1 MRPFLSVASL
11 AYAAVCA
18 VSAAAVSDTEN
29 AGNTPFKIDFEIHR
43 GSSTWDMARH
53 KRGELVKRDG
63 LLDME
68 IKNENTF
75 YLAELKFGSNENKV
89 GVLVDTGSSDLWIM
103 SHDLRCEAVLQSA
116 KRKRERLI
124 TLPEDETKKG
134 SSKGAHKEVGHEK
147 AGFYTTIELTEGGDY
162 ATASYAHETNTCT
175 GHGSFATANS
185 DSFKRNLSAPAFS
198 ILYADGTDANGVW
211 GHDDV
216 IIGNTTV
223 KSLSFAV
230 ANETSSNVGVLGI
243 GLIGLEVTSSFT
255 GSSGQSGGY
264 TYLNLPLKLK
274 DDGIIHKNVFSLYLG
289 EESDSLGLILFGA
302 VDSAKYS
309 GTLQTVPMVNS
320 YSQYTD
326 TPIRIEVALN
336 AMQIESGS
344 KNYTISSKA
353 HAVVL
358 DTGSTYSYIFEDM
371 LENVA
376 NTVGA
381 RYSSSAGAYVMSC
394 IDDDNAKI
402 TLDFSGNK
410 LEIPLSAIQAPA
422 LSNGNTCF
430 LTLLP
435 QISDSRYVLF
445 GDNILRHMYIVY
457 DLDDYE
463 VSFAQVKFTNDE
475 NVEVVTSSIPLA
487 LKAPNYSLTSIASN
501 EGESIISGS
510 ANLGTGSSSSSS
522 GHLKSGGSIL
532 SVPLVMA
539 FVAIGS
545 LFVVC

>member
-1 MRPFLSVASL
+1 MRPFLSVAL
-11 AYAAVCA
+11 FAYAAVCA

-29 AGNTPFKIDFEIHR
+29 AGTTQPFKIDFEIHR

-103 SHDLRCEAVLQSA
+103 SHDLRCEAVLESS

-124 TLPEDETKKG
+124 TLPEDNTKLG
-134 SSKGAHKEVGHEK
+134 SNKEVGHEK
-147 AGFYTTIELTEGGDY
+147 AGFYTTVELTEGGNI

-175 GHGSFATANS
+175 GHGSFATADS
-185 DSFKRNLSAPAFS
+185 DSFKRNLSASPFS

-255 GSSGQSGGY
+255 GSGTSAGY

-274 DDGIIHKNVFSLYLG
+274 DDGIIHKNLFSLYLG

-309 GTLQTVPMVNS
+309 GTLETVPMVNS

-326 TPIRIEVALN
+326 TPIRIEVALSS
-336 AMQIESGS
+336 MQVESGS
-344 KNYTISSKA
+344 ENYTISSKA

-358 DTGSTYSYIFEDM
+358 DTGSTYSYLFQDM
-371 LENVA
+371 VENVA

-381 RYSSSAGAYVMSC
+381 RYSSSAGAYIMNC
-394 IDDDNAKI
+394 IDDDDAKI

-435 QISDSRYVLF
+435 QSSSSRYVLF

-457 DLDDYE
+457 DLEDYE

-501 EGESIISGS
+501 ADEAIVSGS
-510 ANLGTGSSSSSS
+510 ASLGTGSSSSSS
-522 GHLKSGGSIL
+522 GLKKNGGSIL